1 MLPCPFV
8 ERGLLTHWQ
17 ANFKDIFNKGQTEN
31 KLFKWTTQWNPS
43 LICRNEDGHQSAED
57 ASPWDRRHVYTAEAG
72 CPTHVRGAEKG
83 A

>member
-1 MLPCPFV
+1 MTGQFQ
-8 ERGLLTHWQ
+8 GY
-17 ANFKDIFNKGQTEN
+17 FFDKDHTF
-31 KLFKWTTQWNPS
+31 

-57 ASPWDRRHVYTAEAG
+57 ACPWDRGHVYTAEAG